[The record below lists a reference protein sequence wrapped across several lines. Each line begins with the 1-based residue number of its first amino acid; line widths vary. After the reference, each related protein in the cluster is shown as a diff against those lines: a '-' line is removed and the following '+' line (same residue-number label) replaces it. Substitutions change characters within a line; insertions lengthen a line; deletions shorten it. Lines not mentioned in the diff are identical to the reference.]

1 MNTIKES
8 SKKIVKALF
17 YPDDILSLIP
27 NWLSFSRAIG
37 GIALP
42 IMVYTNAS
50 LPIILGSSFYL
61 AISDYLD
68 GKAARLLVK
77 KETNEGALLD
87 AVSDKIFSLSLIIG
101 ILPMMPIFALNGMLE
116 LTIAYINNK
125 NLSQGG
131 NPKSNMLGK
140 VKIWPLSI
148 ALGLAYLGISTKTEK
163 LLVAS
168 KILSISTVPLEI
180 INIKQYHDEYKKQ
193 VNEKIKIEKN
203 EIKKNKLSLSKSKHK
218 YMVYNMQ
225 AKVDEKQIQNHEE
238 KKKQYVKKY
247 K

>member
-37 GIALP
+37 GVALP

-87 AVSDKIFSLSLIIG
+87 AVSDKIFSISLIIG
-101 ILPMMPIFALNGMLE
+101 ILPVLPIFALNGASE

-131 NPKSNMLGK
+131 NPKSNILGK

-180 INIKQYHDEYKKQ
+180 INIKQYNDEYKKQ
-193 VNEKIKIEKN
+193 TKENTIEKN

-218 YMVYNMQ
+218 YMVYNIP
-225 AKVDEKQIQNHEE
+225 AKVDEKQIQNQEV

>member
-37 GIALP
+37 GVALP

-87 AVSDKIFSLSLIIG
+87 AVSDKIFSISLIIG
-101 ILPMMPIFALNGMLE
+101 ILPVLPIFALNGASE

-131 NPKSNMLGK
+131 NPKSNILGK

-180 INIKQYHDEYKKQ
+180 INIKQYNDEYKKQ
-193 VNEKIKIEKN
+193 TKENTIEKN

-218 YMVYNMQ
+218 YMVYNIP
-225 AKVDEKQIQNHEE
+225 AKVDEKQIQNQEL

>member
-1 MNTIKES
+1 MSAIKES

-17 YPDDILSLIP
+17 YPDDTLSLIP

-37 GIALP
+37 GITLP
-42 IMVYTNAS
+42 IMVYTNTS
-50 LPIILGSSFYL
+50 LPIILGSTFYL

-77 KETNEGALLD
+77 KETSEGALLD

-101 ILPMMPIFALNGMLE
+101 ILPILPIFALNGTLE
-116 LTIAYINNK
+116 LAIAYINNK
-125 NLSQGG
+125 SLSQGG
-131 NPKSNMLGK
+131 NPKSNILGK

-163 LLVAS
+163 LLIAS

-180 INIKQYHDEYKKQ
+180 INIKQYNDEYKKQ
-193 VNEKIKIEKN
+193 TKEIQTEKN

-218 YMVYNMQ
+218 YMIYKMPT
-225 AKVDEKQIQNHEE
+225 KVDEKQIQNQET

>member
-37 GIALP
+37 GVALP

-101 ILPMMPIFALNGMLE
+101 ILPVLPIFALNGALE

-131 NPKSNMLGK
+131 NPKSNILGK

-180 INIKQYHDEYKKQ
+180 INIKQYNDEYKKQ
-193 VNEKIKIEKN
+193 TKENTIEKN

-218 YMVYNMQ
+218 YMVYNIP
-225 AKVDEKQIQNHEE
+225 AKVDEKQIQNQEV